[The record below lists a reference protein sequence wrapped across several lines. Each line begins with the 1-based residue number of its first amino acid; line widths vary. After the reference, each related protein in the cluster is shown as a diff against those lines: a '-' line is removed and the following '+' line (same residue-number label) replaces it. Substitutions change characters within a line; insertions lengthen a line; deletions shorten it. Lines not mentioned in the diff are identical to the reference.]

1 MHPMLKP
8 ALRRG
13 WRDRNTV
20 QFGMTPAQALTLGPV
35 DTATGSLLELLDGTR
50 GMELLREE
58 GRRMELP
65 DGHVDRL
72 VRRLSRAGLLDDSRG
87 GGPAADAL
95 RGRPEVLD
103 RLRPDWASLGL
114 TTAGPGDP
122 LRALAARRSM
132 RVQVRGVG
140 RVGAVVAA
148 LLSAAGV
155 GEVEVRDVGRVE
167 PWDVAPGG
175 LPAEAV
181 GERRE
186 EAARRVVRRCAPDRP
201 PRGTARSPLAEDVT
215 GHSLVVLAP
224 RDDVAVHAPDPV
236 TAEPLLAS
244 GTPTSMPGWWRA
256 PVWSVHWSFPARRRA
271 PAASRRTGS
280 TGTRRGRGSWPSG
293 ARAGSAGWAP
303 ATSHWPRPSRGSPP
317 PMRWPSS
324 TDGSRPPRAPAG
336 RSPCR
341 SCTGSRGPSCRIAAV
356 RAGPRTPARTRVREA
371 RRKVRENTPPPTGV
385 ARDNGRA
392 RAVEGVAPSGGR
404 GAAGQGPGGR
414 MSDLPRK
421 AVTRTAK
428 LAALPL
434 GFAGRATWGLGKRI
448 VGESAELVGRELQ
461 QRTADQ
467 LFKVL
472 GELKGGAMKF
482 GQALSVFESALPE
495 EVAGPYRAALTKLQ
509 EAAPPMPTRTV
520 HAVLEERLGKDWQE
534 LFRTFD
540 DKPAAAASIGQVHRA
555 VWHDGRE
562 VAVKVQYPGAGE
574 ALLSDLNQLSR
585 FARLLGPLIPGMDV
599 KPLITELKDRVS
611 EELDYGLE
619 AQAQRAHAEEFAGD
633 PDVVVPDVV
642 HQCDQ
647 VLVTEW
653 IDGTP
658 LSEVIADGTEEQR
671 DRAGQLLARFL
682 FSGPARTGLLH
693 ADPHPGNF
701 RLLPGGPGG
710 EDDWRLGVLDF
721 GTVDRLPGGL
731 PSPSAR
737 RCG

>member
-1 MHPMLKP
+1 
-8 ALRRG
+8 
-13 WRDRNTV
+13 
-20 QFGMTPAQALTLGPV
+20 
-35 DTATGSLLELLDGTR
+35 
-50 GMELLREE
+50 
-58 GRRMELP
+58 
-65 DGHVDRL
+65 
-72 VRRLSRAGLLDDSRG
+72 
-87 GGPAADAL
+87 
-95 RGRPEVLD
+95 
-103 RLRPDWASLGL
+103 
-114 TTAGPGDP
+114 
-122 LRALAARRSM
+122 
-132 RVQVRGVG
+132 
-140 RVGAVVAA
+140 
-148 LLSAAGV
+148 
-155 GEVEVRDVGRVE
+155 
-167 PWDVAPGG
+167 
-175 LPAEAV
+175 
-181 GERRE
+181 
-186 EAARRVVRRCAPDRP
+186 
-201 PRGTARSPLAEDVT
+201 
-215 GHSLVVLAP
+215 
-224 RDDVAVHAPDPV
+224 
-236 TAEPLLAS
+236 
-244 GTPTSMPGWWRA
+244 
-256 PVWSVHWSFPARRRA
+256 
-271 PAASRRTGS
+271 
-280 TGTRRGRGSWPSG
+280 
-293 ARAGSAGWAP
+293 
-303 ATSHWPRPSRGSPP
+303 
-317 PMRWPSS
+317 
-324 TDGSRPPRAPAG
+324 
-336 RSPCR
+336 
-341 SCTGSRGPSCRIAAV
+341 
-356 RAGPRTPARTRVREA
+356 
-371 RRKVRENTPPPTGV
+371 
-385 ARDNGRA
+385 
-392 RAVEGVAPSGGR
+392 
-404 GAAGQGPGGR
+404 

-520 HAVLEERLGKDWQE
+520 HGVLAERLGEDWQE

-585 FARLLGPLIPGMDV
+585 FARLLGPLVPGMDV

-653 IDGTP
+653 IDGAP

-731 PSPSAR
+731 PAPIGEALRMTLAGEAEAVYEMLCAEGFVKESVELDPDAVLDYLEPIIEPARAEAFTFTRGWMRRQAARIADVRSPAHQLAKQLNLPPAYLLIHRVTLSTIGVLCQLGATVR
-737 RCG
+737 LRDELEDWLPQLVPGEPGEEEEAAQA